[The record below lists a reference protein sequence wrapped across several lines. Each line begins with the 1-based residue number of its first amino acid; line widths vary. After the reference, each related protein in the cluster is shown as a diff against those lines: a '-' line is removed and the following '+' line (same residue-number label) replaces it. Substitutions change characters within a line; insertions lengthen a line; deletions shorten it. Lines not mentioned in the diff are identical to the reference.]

1 MRTWRNTGNVR
12 GKRHT
17 GPSAEG
23 WHLQAGPACSIPE
36 EAAEIL
42 LAGTRAMLQSLS
54 PPSPAS
60 FVSLLR
66 LYYWQFP
73 TEKREQLQSSSISA
87 CDLAV
92 QSCWSW
98 GLPAQLLIGKQSWQ
112 GAAVGRTVL
121 EPGSAPGQGREQTHQ
136 CQVLNAQREG
146 CRGRKW
152 KQPAGKMKW
161 KSNTR
166 TAAPSPA
173 AAGRFNSRNGSRT
186 QTQS

>member
-1 MRTWRNTGNVR
+1 MRTWGETQGNVR
-12 GKRHT
+12 KRSHT
-17 GPSAEG
+17 GPTAEG
-23 WHLQAGPACSIPE
+23 WHLQKGPACSIPE

-42 LAGTRAMLQSLS
+42 LAGTRVMLQSLS
-54 PPSPAS
+54 PLPGLICVSAP
-60 FVSLLR
+60 FVLLAIPR
-66 LYYWQFP
+66 G
-73 TEKREQLQSSSISA
+73 EREQLQSSSISA
-87 CDLAV
+87 CDLAA

-166 TAAPSPA
+166 TAEPSPA